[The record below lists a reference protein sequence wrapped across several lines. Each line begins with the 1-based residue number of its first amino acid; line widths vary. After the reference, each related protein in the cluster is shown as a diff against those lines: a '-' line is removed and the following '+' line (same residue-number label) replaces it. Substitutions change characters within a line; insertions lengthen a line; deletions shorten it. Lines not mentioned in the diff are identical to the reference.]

1 MDVSNTLCGIFD
13 SVIQGHENE
22 IFKKMV
28 NKYSIFIICKICH
41 DINYKHK
48 EQILNI
54 AMKIYYE
61 SSHPLSEFH
70 NNIYAL

>member
-1 MDVSNTLCGIFD
+1 MDVSNTLCDIFD

-28 NKYSIFIICKICH
+28 DKYSIFIIYKICR
-41 DINYKHK
+41 DIKYKHK
-48 EQILNI
+48 EKILNI
-54 AMKIYYE
+54 AMKIYYK

-70 NNIYAL
+70 DNIYAL